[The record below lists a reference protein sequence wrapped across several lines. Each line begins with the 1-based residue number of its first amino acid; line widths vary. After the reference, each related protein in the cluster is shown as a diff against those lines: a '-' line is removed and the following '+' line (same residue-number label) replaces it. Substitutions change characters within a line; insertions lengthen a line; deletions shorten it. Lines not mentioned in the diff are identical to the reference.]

1 MDFVVVGFGLGALAV
16 LLGLGV
22 RDLGPW
28 MRRVRQGRVLTWPEI
43 AQRVAW
49 GRRCRA
55 GGLVVALAGGA
66 IWLATLVALAAGAGD
81 RTGLAMVLATV
92 SLAAGGVFAWAIA
105 YARANHPAAWSSPDD
120 LGIDEVA
127 VGGSDDPTTAQP
139 SNVLPTPQRRL
150 WTVEESALGVPRPSQ
165 VPHALATVPADS
177 PREPDTVVDA
187 SDPTVTDVPEIT
199 ATPVPETAI
208 VAPEAGEAEVPLMDA
223 PEPVGD
229 AADTGG
235 LASVVERNG
244 HAAEALPGDGDEH
257 EDPVATVPMPR
268 ATG

>member
-16 LLGLGV
+16 LLGLGL

-28 MRRVRQGRVLTWPEI
+28 TRRVRQGRVLTWPEI

-105 YARANHPAAWSSPDD
+105 YARANHPAAWSLPDD

-127 VGGSDDPTTAQP
+127 VGGSDDPTSVQP
-139 SNVLPTPQRRL
+139 SSTLPTRQRRL
-150 WTVEESALGVPRPSQ
+150 WAVEESAPRAPQPSQ
-165 VPHALATVPADS
+165 VPHAPATVPADS
-177 PREPDTVVDA
+177 PGEPDIAVDA
-187 SDPTVTDVPEIT
+187 SERTGADVPEIT
-199 ATPVPETAI
+199 AAPVPETAI
-208 VAPEAGEAEVPLMDA
+208 VAPEAGEAEVPPVEA
-223 PEPVGD
+223 PEPADD
-229 AADTGG
+229 AADIGG
-235 LASVVERNG
+235 VASVVERNG

-257 EDPVATVPMPR
+257 EDRVATVPMPR